1 MAEAKAEVKQETPE
15 AIPAVNDKMTEGE
28 KRRAIARAKRYAEQA

>member
-1 MAEAKAEVKQETPE
+1 MSKKIDTKQEAPE
-15 AIPAVNDKMTEGE
+15 AIQPINDKMTEGE